1 VDSPRFVRAF
11 ELARKVRQHK
21 LDAKVGAWSNEWTQG
36 FKDGTIATQMS
47 GAWLVGHLGA
57 WIAPNTA
64 GMWRASQLPEGA
76 WADWG
81 GTFYVIPRG
90 AKNKALAWEFI
101 KMMTLNRDIQI
112 LAFKT
117 KDAFPS
123 LLDAQNDPFYEE
135 PIAFLGGQRAR
146 LLWREAALNSSAISV
161 NKLDAIAEEIIN
173 TELDKVLNRGKSI
186 TEALADA
193 KRLLDRRVHRR
204 SGQSQRAAGGA

>member
-1 VDSPRFVRAF
+1 
-11 ELARKVRQHK
+11 
-21 LDAKVGAWSNEWTQG
+21 
-36 FKDGTIATQMS
+36 
-47 GAWLVGHLGA
+47 
-57 WIAPNTA
+57 
-64 GMWRASQLPEGA
+64 MWRASQLPQGA

-117 KDAFPS
+117 KDAFPA

-135 PIAFLGGQRAR
+135 PIAFLGGQKAR

-173 TELDKVLNRGKSI
+173 TELDKVLNRGKPI
-186 TEALADA
+186 AEALTDA

-204 SGQSQRAAGGA
+204 SGQSQRTAGGA